1 MQINVINSIRD
12 CRNMPFRMPGQYS
25 GFRLVH
31 NNKDTS
37 SIHPMPVSK
46 GKPKLTLVKKLLS
59 LKKEESSQREDYKLD
74 HQNDRPDVPADDMVP
89 DRGQK
94 SIDTDTTAPFAPGAG
109 GEVGPG
115 DACGGG

>member
-31 NNKDTS
+31 NNKGTS
-37 SIHPMPVSK
+37 SLHTILGSK
-46 GKPKLTLVKKLLS
+46 GRSKLTLVKKLLS
-59 LKKEESSQREDYKLD
+59 LKKEGGSQREDYKLD
-74 HQNDRPDVPADDMVP
+74 HQNEQPDMPADDMVP
-89 DRGQK
+89 GRGQK
-94 SIDTDTTAPFAPGAG
+94 TIDTEITAPFTPGAWD
-109 GEVGPG
+109 EIGPG